1 MNCAAASPSSA
12 WWCSNCAASEWRA
25 SAVAIVD
32 HAATDESSPGESSTT
47 CAPASSSSATTARNA
62 LRTSSSTRRE
72 AQVLGDG
79 DAEGA
84 RVGDGR
90 FEIVDA
96 EAVTVA
102 RMPTGERPEHQPR
115 VVHRARERAVGDERL
130 PAHRARLARDQ
141 PERRLEADE
150 AAERRGDAD
159 RAAPVA
165 SQRKRAETGGDRGG
179 GSPGRPA
186 GRAIEVPRVAR
197 AAVDG
202 RFRDP
207 EVAELRRRRLGVDHR
222 PGGFEP
228 FDRRRR
234 LGGHEVLAAPASRSP
249 R

>member
-1 MNCAAASPSSA
+1 MNCGGRLAEQRMVVLELRGLRVACLGRRDRRPRRHRRVQPGRVLHDLRARVLEQRDHGAERAAH
-12 WWCSNCAASEWRA
+12 
-25 SAVAIVD
+25 VVVD
-32 HAATDESSPGESSTT
+32 G
-47 CAPASSSSATTARNA
+47 
-62 LRTSSSTRRE
+62 RE

-130 PAHRARLARDQ
+130 PAHRARLARHQ

-150 AAERRGDAD
+150 AAERRGNAD

-165 SQRKRAETGGDRGG
+165 SQRKRTESRGDRGG
-179 GSPGRPA
+179 GSPGRPP
-186 GRAIEVPRVAR
+186 GRAIEVPRIAR

-202 RFRDP
+202 RFCDP

-222 PGGFEP
+222 PGGFQP

-234 LGGHEVLAAPASRSP
+234 LGGHEVL
-249 R
+249 